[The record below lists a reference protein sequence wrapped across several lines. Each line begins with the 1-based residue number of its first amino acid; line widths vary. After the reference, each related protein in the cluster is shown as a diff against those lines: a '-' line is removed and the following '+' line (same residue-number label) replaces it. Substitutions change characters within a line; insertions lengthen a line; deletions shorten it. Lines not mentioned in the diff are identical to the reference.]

1 MEEQR
6 AALHLKIHRAETG
19 PGRVS
24 LLEVLAALDTA
35 IAEVLEAQTTLQ
47 GLGEMGSDVVPA
59 LRGRTEGRT
68 MVRSMDTDSREYK
81 IGKQKVSDHP
91 FPNALYAH
99 GMTVK
104 EWAEANGLKR
114 EKVRSWFMVG
124 PGGRRIPA
132 VWAERIR
139 KEFKV
144 PLTSWP
150 HGVK

>member
-1 MEEQR
+1 MPSVAQLRRDIER
-6 AALHLKIHRAETG
+6 LR
-19 PGRVS
+19 RR
-24 LLEVLAALDTA
+24 
-35 IAEVLEAQTTLQ
+35 IAERERLNRQDAAELALYEDLIGRIEA
-47 GLGEMGSDVVPA
+47 LGMDRAPP
-59 LRGRTEGRT
+59 LRERTEGRT
-68 MVRSMDTDSREYK
+68 MVRNMDTDSREYK

-139 KEFKV
+139 KEYKV
-144 PLTSWP
+144 PLSAWP